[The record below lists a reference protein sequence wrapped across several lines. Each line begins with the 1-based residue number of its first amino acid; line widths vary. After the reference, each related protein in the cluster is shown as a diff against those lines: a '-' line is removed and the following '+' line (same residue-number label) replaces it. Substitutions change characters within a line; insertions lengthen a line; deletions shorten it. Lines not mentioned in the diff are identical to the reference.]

1 MKRIELRCLG
11 NYEDGNHQR
20 TRVYATDGCSP
31 CINGVGC
38 DGGYNNQPRILI
50 QYGSP
55 IKF

>member
-1 MKRIELRCLG
+1 MIELRCLG

-50 QYGSP
+50 QYGET

>member
-11 NYEDGNHQR
+11 SYADKPHQR
-20 TRVYATDGCSP
+20 DLVYDSNGVSP

-38 DGGYNNQPRILI
+38 EGGYNNQPRILI

>member
-11 NYEDGNHQR
+11 SYADKPHQR
-20 TRVYATDGCSP
+20 DLVYDSNGISP

-38 DGGYNNQPRILI
+38 EGGYNNQPRILI